1 MARRSGQCGYLER
14 KGNGWYVRFWIDVP
28 GQERR
33 KRESVRICS
42 VKGPDSLTKPERERR
57 AMEIVTESGANSKEH
72 FEKVEAINLGST
84 FRLQAAWWMNHSQT
98 RKRNPI
104 KPATA
109 VGYQSYVDKW
119 LDPNLGDLPL
129 SRVDNKAL
137 KEFVEKLA
145 IAKLSPK
152 TIVEIVA
159 VAKMVVA
166 SARDDNGKQIYPRE
180 WNHEYIDL
188 PTVKAA
194 QQDTP
199 TVEAEEVSDII
210 SKAQGRYKVLYAL
223 LAGTGLRIGEALAI
237 EIGESCEE
245 RSTISANCNTI
256 HVRKSVWRGKKQDP
270 KTSNSVREIDV
281 PSSLAAILKDFIGS
295 RDSGFVFQTKS
306 GKPLAQRNIL
316 RDSLRKVSKAATF
329 HAFRRFRITNL
340 REIGVPEDILRFW
353 VGHADKSITDRYSKM
368 KRRILVRKEWAEK
381 VGLGFNLGPNG
392 PTLEAPIHIT
402 NAA

>member
-1 MARRSGQCGYLER
+1 
-14 KGNGWYVRFWIDVP
+14 
-28 GQERR
+28 
-33 KRESVRICS
+33 
-42 VKGPDSLTKPERERR
+42 
-57 AMEIVTESGANSKEH
+57 MEIVTESGANSKEH

-84 FRLQAAWWMNHSQT
+84 FRQQAAWWMNHSQT

-109 VGYQSYVDKW
+109 VGYQSYLDKW
-119 LDPNLGDLPL
+119 LIPNLGGMSL
-129 SRVDNKAL
+129 SQVDNKAL
-137 KEFVEKLA
+137 RDFVEKLA
-145 IAKLSPK
+145 EAKLAPK

-166 SARDDNGKQIYPRE
+166 SARDDSGKQIYSRE

-188 PTVKAA
+188 PTVKAG
-194 QQDTP
+194 QQNTP

-237 EIGESCEE
+237 EIGQSCEE
-245 RSTISANCNTI
+245 RSTISADCKTI
-256 HVRKSVWRGKKQDP
+256 HIRKSIWRGKKQDP
-270 KTSNSVREIDV
+270 KTENSVREIDV
-281 PSSLAAILKDFIGS
+281 PSSLATMLKDFIGY
-295 RDSGFVFQTKS
+295 RNSGFVFQTKS

-316 RDSLRKVSKAATF
+316 RDSLRKVSQAATF

-353 VGHADKSITDRYSKM
+353 AGHADKSITDRYSKM
-368 KRRILVRKEWAEK
+368 KKRIRVRKEWAEK
-381 VGLGFNLGPNG
+381 AGLGFNLGPNG
-392 PTLEAPIHIT
+392 PMVEAPIRIA